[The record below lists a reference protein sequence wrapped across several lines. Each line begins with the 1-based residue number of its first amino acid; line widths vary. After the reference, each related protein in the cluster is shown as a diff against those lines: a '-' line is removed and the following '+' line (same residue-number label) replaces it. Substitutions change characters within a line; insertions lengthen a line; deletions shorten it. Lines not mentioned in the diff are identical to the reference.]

1 MGNGSIVF
9 QAFHLSAFPRLAFAE
24 RISAGTPRNA
34 PAIVLR
40 TLTGL
45 LRRPAKQATAAYE
58 GRKCMREERHQL
70 SALHREQVEASQKRR
85 PERSHPFL

>member
-45 LRRPAKQATAAYE
+45 LRRPQNKQRLPMKE
-58 GRKCMREERHQL
+58 GN
-70 SALHREQVEASQKRR
+70 V
-85 PERSHPFL
+85 